1 MTRRLLVA
9 PLDVQESLQTRGIA
23 RSRARTGRLQSLLA
37 LKLLLVLVLGA
48 GSAAAEQGWVKGE
61 LRLNLRS
68 GGGNE
73 YRILGTVGTGDS
85 VKVLNRGTDWIQ
97 VQTQEGKVG
106 WIPDGYLEAAPPATV
121 RLATAEADVAKLQ
134 GELEKLRAETNALR
148 ESNAAMT
155 ANDDGQKKE
164 LETLTLQNL
173 ELRAATR
180 YQEWL
185 TGAALLGGGM
195 LTGAWLH
202 SRSANRRP
210 STRIRL

>member
-1 MTRRLLVA
+1 MTSL
-9 PLDVQESLQTRGIA
+9 PLDPSEALASLQPRGAA
-23 RSRARTGRLQSLLA
+23 RLRARTGLLRTLLA
-37 LKLLLVLVLGA
+37 LTLVVGA
-48 GSAAAEQGWVKGE
+48 GAASAEQGWVKGE

-73 YRILGTVGTGDS
+73 YRILGTVATGDS
-85 VKVLNRGTDWIQ
+85 VKVLSRGTDWIQ
-97 VQTQEGKVG
+97 VQTSEGKVG

-121 RLATAEADVAKLQ
+121 RLATAEADVAKLR
-134 GELEKLRAETNALR
+134 GELDELRAETNNLR

>member
-1 MTRRLLVA
+1 MTRRLVVA
-9 PLDVQESLQTRGIA
+9 PLAASESLQTRGIA
-23 RSRARTGRLQSLLA
+23 RSRARTDRLQPLLA
-37 LKLLLVLVLGA
+37 LKLILVTFLGA
-48 GSAAAEQGWVKGE
+48 GSAAAEQGWVKGD
-61 LRLNLRS
+61 LRLNLRT

-73 YRILGTVGTGDS
+73 YRILDTVATGDS
-85 VKVLNRGTDWIQ
+85 VKILNRGTDWIQ
-97 VQTQEGKVG
+97 VETQEGKVG

-121 RLATAEADVAKLQ
+121 RLATAEADVAKLER
-134 GELEKLRAETNALR
+134 ELEQLRAETTALR
-148 ESNAAMT
+148 ESSVAMT

-164 LETLTLQNL
+164 LETLKLQNL

-195 LTGAWLH
+195 LAGAWLH

-210 STRIRL
+210 SARIRL

>member
-1 MTRRLLVA
+1 MTSRPLA
-9 PLDVQESLQTRGIA
+9 PSEALADHQPRGGARIRA
-23 RSRARTGRLQSLLA
+23 RSGLLRT
-37 LKLLLVLVLGA
+37 LLVLLLAAGA
-48 GSAAAEQGWVKGE
+48 SEAGAEQGWVKGE

-134 GELEKLRAETNALR
+134 GELEKLRSETNALR

>member
-1 MTRRLLVA
+1 MTSRPLA
-9 PLDVQESLQTRGIA
+9 PSEALDVHQSRRGARIRA
-23 RSRARTGRLQSLLA
+23 RSGLLRA
-37 LKLLLVLVLGA
+37 LLVLLLAAGA
-48 GSAAAEQGWVKGE
+48 GEAGAEQGWVKGE

-85 VKVLNRGTDWIQ
+85 VKILNRGTDWIQ

-106 WIPDGYLEAAPPATV
+106 WIPDGYLEAVPPATV

-134 GELEKLRAETNALR
+134 GELEKLRSETNALR